1 MMDATKYAPGYY
13 PVPAGYDS
21 WVKKDHIEKAPA
33 WCSVDLRDGN
43 QALIVPMSLAEK
55 LEFFQMLVKI
65 GFKEIEVGFPA
76 ASETE
81 YEFLRTL
88 IEKNMIPADVTVQ
101 VLTQCRDHIIRRTF
115 EAVKGAPRAVIH
127 FYNSTSVAQREQ
139 VFHKSKEEIKQIAVD
154 GAKLVK
160 QLSEEYEGNFLFEY
174 SPESFTGTE
183 VDYAVEVCNAV
194 LDIMQPTPER
204 PMIINL
210 PVTVEM
216 SMPHVYANQ
225 IEYCDKHLKYRDSVI
240 ISTHP
245 HNDRGTGVACAELA
259 VLAGAQRVECCLFG
273 NGERTGNVD
282 AVTLA
287 MNMYSHGVDPKL
299 DFSDMPAICATY
311 ERVTRMHI
319 YERTPYAGQL
329 VFAAFSGSHQDA
341 IAKGMTWRKEK
352 HLHEWTCPYIPIDP
366 HDIGRTYDADV
377 IRINSQ
383 SGKGGIGFL
392 LQQNYGYNP
401 PPKMREDLGYRV
413 KDVSDHEHRELS
425 VKEVLGVFEIQP
437 YASGLPR
444 NIEQCLND
452 YNIPLYLS
460 HTVTE
465 IHGDKR
471 LTGVTVSKV
480 DEHMRPIPGTEEEY
494 SCDTLILSVG
504 LIPENELSLDAGVTL
519 DARTKGATVDE
530 YFQTDRPGIFAAGN
544 VLHVHDLVDFVSMEA
559 EKLADSAARYIK
571 EGKLPACEIQ
581 VKTDKNINHTVPQR
595 ISGTED
601 CCLSL
606 RVNRPFKDCVLV
618 VSQNGKEIAR
628 KKMKKALPAE
638 MIHIDLKAEKLENKG
653 DLEVKVE

>member
-1 MMDATKYAPGYY
+1 MKNVDVVIIGGG
-13 PVPAGYDS
+13 PAGLAAALELWKKGIHDILILEREKGLGGILRQCIHDGFGLTRFGETLSGPEYAS
-21 WVKKDHIEKAPA
+21 RFAKQVKELGIPYMTDTT
-33 WCSVDLRDGN
+33 V
-43 QALIVPMSLAEK
+43 
-55 LEFFQMLVKI
+55 LE
-65 GFKEIEVGFPA
+65 
-76 ASETE
+76 
-81 YEFLRTL
+81 
-88 IEKNMIPADVTVQ
+88 
-101 VLTQCRDHIIRRTF
+101 LTPD
-115 EAVKGAPRAVIH
+115 
-127 FYNSTSVAQREQ
+127 
-139 VFHKSKEEIKQIAVD
+139 KQ
-154 GAKLVK
+154 
-160 QLSEEYEGNFLFEY
+160 
-174 SPESFTGTE
+174 
-183 VDYAVEVCNAV
+183 
-194 LDIMQPTPER
+194 
-204 PMIINL
+204 
-210 PVTVEM
+210 
-216 SMPHVYANQ
+216 
-225 IEYCDKHLKYRDSVI
+225 
-240 ISTHP
+240 
-245 HNDRGTGVACAELA
+245 
-259 VLAGAQRVECCLFG
+259 
-273 NGERTGNVD
+273 
-282 AVTLA
+282 
-287 MNMYSHGVDPKL
+287 
-299 DFSDMPAICATY
+299 
-311 ERVTRMHI
+311 
-319 YERTPYAGQL
+319 
-329 VFAAFSGSHQDA
+329 VFAASPEGLLEIQAKAVILAMGCRERTRGAISTPGTRPAGVYTAGVAQAYINLKNRMPGKNVVILGSG
-341 IAKGMTWRKEK
+341 
-352 HLHEWTCPYIPIDP
+352 
-366 HDIGRTYDADV
+366 DIGMIMARRMTLEGA
-377 IRINSQ
+377 
-383 SGKGGIGFL
+383 K
-392 LQQNYGYNP
+392 
-401 PPKMREDLGYRV
+401 
-413 KDVSDHEHRELS
+413 
-425 VKEVLGVFEIQP
+425 VLGVFEIQP